1 MTLARCLAEQ
11 RACLEYLKGD
21 GPDKAGARAGLR
33 DWLAEE
39 VEIRL
44 EQKLPTPHYDHAG
57 ATVYNSDVLDALQQ
71 MEPESFDACLTDPP
85 YGLSFMGH

>member
-11 RACLEYLKGD
+11 RACLEYLKGN
-21 GPDKAGARAGLR
+21 GPNKDGARAGLR

-44 EQKLPTPHYDHAG
+44 EQTLQEPYYDDQSEAERERAEKAG
-57 ATVYNSDVLDALQQ
+57 EL
-71 MEPESFDACLTDPP
+71 
-85 YGLSFMGH
+85 